1 MLSHGGNCADSVVS
15 DWRLLSTEDE
25 RRSRAR
31 LKDLGI
37 AALAAQSSRIASAAS
52 VFSENSMSE
61 HAPYRKGSQALH
73 CSNDSSDHKESRH
86 SDWVLT
92 HRTPRV

>member
-1 MLSHGGNCADSVVS
+1 MLSHGGNCADSVGS
-15 DWRLLSTEDE
+15 DWRLLSSKDE

-61 HAPYRKGSQALH
+61 HAPYRKGLH